1 MDEELSCCCPH
12 CGGTITFDEYGEPV
26 ATAQLEPNQR
36 AGVRGIVVEE
46 ATPQWQL
53 NNYHSNNQAE
63 RAYLKY
69 QAAQPLVTPKPQA
82 EEEPPTDDEAIT
94 DGDLAITEDQLLDV
108 AALSMANTQDL
119 KDRNI
124 L

>member
-1 MDEELSCCCPH
+1 MDEELSCACPH
-12 CGGTITFDEYGEPV
+12 CGGTITFDEYGEPI

-69 QAAQPLVTPKPQA
+69 QAAQPFSPTP
-82 EEEPPTDDEAIT
+82 TVV
-94 DGDLAITEDQLLDV
+94 EDQYEV
-108 AALSMANTQDL
+108 APVDEKELTDAAAVLSANTTDL
-119 KDRNI
+119 KSRN
-124 L
+124 LT